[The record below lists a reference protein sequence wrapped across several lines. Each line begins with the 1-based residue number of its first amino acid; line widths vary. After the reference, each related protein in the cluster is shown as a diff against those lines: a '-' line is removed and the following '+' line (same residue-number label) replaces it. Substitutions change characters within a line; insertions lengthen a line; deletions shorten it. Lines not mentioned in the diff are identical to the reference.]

1 MYFNCPNHPKN
12 FRKLSFLYVRR
23 LGFCF
28 QKQDFIINKVGESYT
43 EHEFH
48 LFIDLIH
55 AKTRHLVVFYKI
67 LTFFY
72 IVAWIFF
79 LFLIFSNVIS
89 TKIYCLIPLF
99 SAMLIAYEL
108 IRLKEYYMEK
118 MKAIIAEENNK
129 LRKRKNFKWILGNSA
144 SFLQLYKMEE
154 DKIPL
159 IL

>member
-12 FRKLSFLYVRR
+12 FQKLSFLYIRR

-28 QKQDFIINKVGESYT
+28 QKQDFNINKVDESYS
-43 EHEFH
+43 EKEFH

-55 AKTRHLVVFYKI
+55 SKTRHLVIFYKI
-67 LTFFY
+67 LTVLY
-72 IVAWIFF
+72 IMAWIFF
-79 LFLIFSNVIS
+79 LFFIFSNVIS
-89 TKIYCLIPLF
+89 NKIYCLIPMF
-99 SAMLIAYEL
+99 SALLIAYEL
-108 IRLKEYYMEK
+108 IKFKEYYMEK
-118 MKAIIAEENNK
+118 MKAIITEENNK
-129 LRKRKNFKWILGNSA
+129 LRGKKVKWILGHSA